1 MSGGPRTVMVMVA
14 VPVPPGPVAVMVSR
28 LAAEADVGVPDIT
41 HELLTLKPAGR
52 ACDTAQEVMG
62 PPVETALCVAALV
75 VVSVT
80 LPGE

>member
-1 MSGGPRTVMVMVA
+1 MTVMVMVA
-14 VPVPPGPVAVMVSR
+14 VPVPPGPVAVTVSR
-28 LAAEADVGVPDIT
+28 LAAEADVGVPVILQA
-41 HELLTLKPAGR
+41 LLMDKPAGR
-52 ACDTAQEVMG
+52 ACDTAQEVIV

>member
-1 MSGGPRTVMVMVA
+1 MVMVA

-28 LAAEADVGVPDIT
+28 LAAVAAVGVPEILQVLSMDR
-41 HELLTLKPAGR
+41 PAGN
-52 ACDTAQEVMG
+52 ACETAQEVMD
-62 PPVETALCVAALV
+62 PPVETTLCVAALV